1 MFGIGRGKRIMTTIY
16 RQELE
21 TVHTTP
27 WCKKQIERFQ
37 QLELKELY
45 TKLNQAK
52 RNLAKLRRIWGDL
65 HAVDRLTAKYA
76 IGEVME
82 LEYYRVENLEKAI
95 LEPRLLI
102 ENDNENKM
110 YCGKTDNGRAYS
122 IEVSYCHKPSVLD
135 KEIILYLQS
144 PFPIKRLVQWPKR
157 PEAKILEYIE
167 WLEL

>member
-1 MFGIGRGKRIMTTIY
+1 MFGSRIIMATIY

-27 WCKKQIERFQ
+27 WCKKQIEAFT
-37 QLELKELY
+37 QLPLKELY

-52 RNLAKLRRIWGDL
+52 RNLAKLRRIWGSL

-102 ENDNENKM
+102 ENDNGNKM
-110 YCGKTDNGRAYS
+110 YCGKTDTGLAYS
-122 IEVSYCHKPSVLD
+122 IDVSYCHKPSVLD
-135 KEIILYLQS
+135 KEVKLYLEGGN
-144 PFPIKRLVQWPKR
+144 PI
-157 PEAKILEYIE
+157 
-167 WLEL
+167 